1 MKRMLINATQPEELR
16 VALVDGQRLY
26 DLDIESSRREQKKSN
41 IYKCRI
47 VRIEPSLEAAFVD
60 YGSERHGFLPFKEI
74 ARTLF
79 KNGSG
84 DGKVIIKDELEVGQE
99 YNIQVEKEERGNKGA
114 ALTTFISLA
123 GRYLVLMPNNPRAGG
138 VSRQIEGSDRA
149 EAREAMSG
157 LTVPQGMGLIL
168 RTAGVGKSSEE
179 LQWDM
184 DYLISLW
191 TAISEAA
198 KDRNAPFLIYKE
210 SEVIIR
216 AIRDYLRV
224 DIAEIWIDDTDVF
237 DRAREFMQQVMP
249 QNLSKLKLYKEND
262 SLFNRYQIEGQI
274 ETAFSREVTL
284 PSGGALIIDPTEAL
298 TSIDINSARST
309 GGQDIEQTA
318 LNTNLEAADEVAR
331 QLRLRDLG
339 GLVVID
345 FIDMMNTRNQREVE
359 NRLKDALRIDR
370 ARVQI
375 GRISRFG
382 LLEMSRQRLRPSLD
396 ESSHI
401 PCPQCDGQGTIRG
414 TDSLSLAVFRIIE
427 EEAMKDST
435 AKVVAQLPV
444 DAATFLLNEKRQA
457 IRDIEERL
465 DVEIVVVPSASM
477 VIPHYRVN
485 RVRLSEA
492 EEQAHKKAS
501 YLLSDDGEDQVETR
515 SSTNKPRPM
524 EKPAVQQ
531 VVPDN
536 PAPVSKK
543 SGPGL
548 ISRLIS
554 RLFGKTEKA
563 KEVVVQ
569 QQRNNNNKQQ
579 QQRRRRP
586 PRNRDRNRNNNNSGN
601 RQQQQKNSG
610 RNNNNENSGNEN
622 NNQRQGNNNQ
632 GNNNNQQGQ
641 KASQK
646 PGSNR
651 NRNSGNQRNNNRRRN
666 NPNRAAA
673 NAATETTANEAVN
686 SAAPASVAAPTVA
699 PAAVIATGNKSVAT
713 ESSKPVENN
722 PANVVEKPVSQ
733 PIAEVKAPV
742 SSTASAPASST
753 PPAPVTA
760 PASNDHQPVQNT
772 IKESREVVSPTPKMN
787 VENTNTDTTEVNPN
801 NREKP
806 SQQTAI
812 TETVVKSDDI

>member
-47 VRIEPSLEAAFVD
+47 VRLEPSLEAAFVD

-79 KNGSG
+79 KNGGG
-84 DGKVIIKDELEVGQE
+84 DGRFNIKDELEVGQE

-157 LTVPQGMGLIL
+157 LEVPQGMGLIL

-184 DYLISLW
+184 DYLMSLW
-191 TAISEAA
+191 AAISDASKE
-198 KDRNAPFLIYKE
+198 RSAPFLIYKE

-216 AIRDYLRV
+216 AIRDYLRK

-249 QNLSKLKLYKEND
+249 HNLSKLKLYKEND

-274 ETAFSREVTL
+274 ETAFSRQVIL

-298 TSIDINSARST
+298 TSIDINSARAT

-345 FIDMMNTRNQREVE
+345 FIDMMNSRNQREVE

-414 TDSLSLAVFRIIE
+414 TDSLSLAVLRIIE

-435 AKVVAQLPV
+435 AKVIAQLPV
-444 DAATFLLNEKRQA
+444 EAATFLLNEKRQA
-457 IRDIEERL
+457 IRDIELRL
-465 DVEIVVVPSASM
+465 DVEIIVVPTATM
-477 VIPHYRVN
+477 VIPHYRVH

-492 EEQAHKKAS
+492 EQASNKKAS
-501 YLLSDDGEDQVETR
+501 YLLANSEEEAVEDR
-515 SSTNKPRPM
+515 SSTKQRPM
-524 EKPAVQQ
+524 EKPAVKQ
-531 VVPDN
+531 VVP
-536 PAPVSKK
+536 
-543 SGPGL
+543 
-548 ISRLIS
+548 
-554 RLFGKTEKA
+554 EKPIP
-563 KEVVVQ
+563 
-569 QQRNNNNKQQ
+569 NNNKSVGGFLTRLIKSIFGGEKAAKDEVTKKTKNTNNQ

-586 PRNRDRNRNNNNSGN
+586 PRNRDRNRNNNSGN
-601 RQQQQKNSG
+601 RQQQKNSN
-610 RNNNNENSGNEN
+610 RNNNKNQNSSSDN
-622 NNQRQGNNNQ
+622 NNSRREGNNQ
-632 GNNNNQQGQ
+632 SNNNSQQGQ
-641 KASQK
+641 KASPK
-646 PGSNR
+646 SGRNR
-651 NRNSGNQRNNNRRRN
+651 NRNSGNQRNNNERGGQNNRRRN
-666 NPNRAAA
+666 AQSANQNSSSAASVP
-673 NAATETTANEAVN
+673 ANEQ
-686 SAAPASVAAPTVA
+686 SANKKQTPPNADNVGNMVSPEVRSQVSEQSAPVIENAKPVATPVTKENDVGQGSRDDSPSTPVAAPVPT
-699 PAAVIATGNKSVAT
+699 PAA
-713 ESSKPVENN
+713 
-722 PANVVEKPVSQ
+722 
-733 PIAEVKAPV
+733 
-742 SSTASAPASST
+742 
-753 PPAPVTA
+753 PPAPA
-760 PASNDHQPVQNT
+760 PQ
-772 IKESREVVSPTPKMN
+772 VSTQQSS
-787 VENTNTDTTEVNPN
+787 TDTTLVNPKN
-801 NREKP
+801 QEPAK
-806 SQQTAI
+806 QEVI
-812 TETVVKSDDI
+812 KKETVVKTEGS